1 MLKKTYTC
9 DCNMIHQDKVEKVL
23 QKMNTQ
29 TLFPDLADFFKMI
42 GDPTRI
48 KILFAL
54 DEGEMCVCDIAN
66 VLKMS
71 KSSISHQLAILRK
84 KQIVKSNKVGKE
96 VYYALDDE
104 HVKKV
109 FDIGVEHITH
119 KKNIIK

>member
-1 MLKKTYTC
+1 
-9 DCNMIHQDKVEKVL
+9 MIHQDKVEKVL

-29 TLFPDLADFFKMI
+29 TLFSDLADFFKVI
-42 GDPTRI
+42 GDPTRV

-66 VLKMS
+66 ALKMS

-96 VYYALDDE
+96 VHYALDDE

-119 KKNIIK
+119 KKI